1 MLTVTDNA
9 VDAIRDLMDGEDVPP
24 HAGLRIAAIP
34 DRAGTLELSLA
45 STPEAGDQVI
55 EKGDVRVFVAEDT
68 VAVLDDK
75 SLDARP
81 GGPGQPTF
89 HLDRRP

>member
-9 VDAIRDLMDGEDVPP
+9 VDAIRDLLVGEDVPP
-24 HAGLRIAAIP
+24 QAGLRIAAKP
-34 DRAGTLELSLA
+34 DEAGTLELSLT

-68 VAVLDDK
+68 VAVLDNK

-81 GGPGQPTF
+81 GSPGHPAF
-89 HLDRRP
+89 RLDRRS